1 MKTNGENK
9 MNKFELIGER
19 MDESENA
26 LQKLIDARVHYLGED
41 EETATK
47 SAIAYLQLVKRFNA

>member
-1 MKTNGENK
+1 

-47 SAIAYLQLVKRFNA
+47 SAIAYLQLVKRFDA